1 MNNKLPA
8 WAWKALAV
16 LILVLC
22 GLGAGHALRQTG
34 FPLNLFSGL
43 KPDLTVSHE
52 TRIDTSL
59 LSSRIEELNE
69 LATISRSY
77 REVVDHQ
84 EEGLF
89 GRRFIIVYD
98 GLIKAGVDMD
108 QVKIISNTESAA
120 GKPELVLSIP
130 QAKILSHEDYDEL
143 LIEQKG
149 SVIWIHFAVRPSGNR
164 RRTNYKR
171 G

>member
-1 MNNKLPA
+1 ML
-8 WAWKALAV
+8 KAAAV

-22 GLGAGHALRQTG
+22 GLGVGHALRQTG

-84 EEGLF
+84 EEGYLRQMACCSDRR
-89 GRRFIIVYD
+89 GRHQCH
-98 GLIKAGVDMD
+98 L
-108 QVKIISNTESAA
+108 
-120 GKPELVLSIP
+120 
-130 QAKILSHEDYDEL
+130 
-143 LIEQKG
+143 
-149 SVIWIHFAVRPSGNR
+149 
-164 RRTNYKR
+164 
-171 G
+171 